1 MWKIF
6 DDENTINEKTVIGLL
21 SFAIISIF
29 ATVDIVT
36 GILGKELV
44 IQEFIFNSFV
54 FITLG
59 SFGIAG
65 IEKFAPKK

>member
-21 SFAIISIF
+21 SFAIMYIF

>member
-6 DDENTINEKTVIGLL
+6 DDENTINQKTVIGVL
-21 SFAIISIF
+21 SFAIMSIF